1 VRRGCVHHRGP
12 KSQPE
17 RYHAGTHIA
26 VDRGLGRFIQRNRV
40 PEHGKS
46 TKTLGTSI
54 VSLALI
60 GWPHG
65 KESRGKEPIAASV
78 RSRIL
83 DKIVNV
89 SVKNEIAAQ
98 ETLEKVLSQCAPAM
112 RDSLEAV
119 LRGEDLPFEQGLQ
132 LATAEGTGLQ
142 ALVAVADYLRRET
155 AGETVTYVVNRNINF
170 TNVCFVGCSFCGFG
184 RGPQAADAYSLSF
197 EQIVRRA
204 QEAWDCGAT
213 EVCIQGGLP
222 RDLDGF
228 FYRDLLR
235 AIKRSI
241 SAMHVHAFSPM
252 EIDYGVLKTGMPLRD
267 YLQML
272 KDEGLGSIPGTAAE
286 ILDDRIRRQLSPN
299 KLPVAR
305 WVEII
310 TTAHALGIPSTSTM
324 MYGHVEEPAD
334 WIGHLLLLRSI
345 QKRTGGFTEFV
356 PLGFIHQNTRL
367 YKHGGARPGAVR
379 DEHLRVH
386 ALSRVLLH
394 GAIPNVQVSW
404 VKLGIET
411 SLACL
416 QAGANDFG
424 GTLMEENISKAA
436 GATFGEYVSPE
447 EFRAHIRKIG
457 RMPAERSTTYKIR
470 RTFERHEDDPPST
483 ATPLRQLRAEAH
495 GPYTEGAY

>member
-1 VRRGCVHHRGP
+1 M
-12 KSQPE
+12 
-17 RYHAGTHIA
+17 
-26 VDRGLGRFIQRNRV
+26 
-40 PEHGKS
+40 
-46 TKTLGTSI
+46 
-54 VSLALI
+54 ALS
-60 GWPHG
+60 H
-65 KESRGKEPIAASV
+65 SASGV
-78 RSRIL
+78 
-83 DKIVNV
+83 
-89 SVKNEIAAQ
+89 
-98 ETLEKVLSQCAPAM
+98 

-119 LRGEDLPFEQGLQ
+119 LRGEEFSLEQGLQ
-132 LATAEGTGLQ
+132 LATAQGSDLQ
-142 ALVAVADYLRRET
+142 ALIAVGDHLRRET
-155 AGETVTYVVNRNINF
+155 VGEAVTYVVNRNINF

-184 RGPQAADAYSLSF
+184 RSPQAADAYSLSF
-197 EQIVRRA
+197 EEVVRRA

-235 AIKRSI
+235 AIKRAI
-241 SAMHVHAFSPM
+241 PEMHVHAFSPM
-252 EIDYGVLKTGMPLRD
+252 EIDYGVVKTGMPLRD
-267 YLQML
+267 YLRML

-286 ILDDRIRRQLSPN
+286 ILDDRIRQQLSPN

-305 WVEII
+305 WVEIVS
-310 TTAHALGIPSTSTM
+310 TAHELSIPTTSTM

-334 WIGHLLLLRSI
+334 CVRHLFLLRSI

-367 YKHGGARPGAVR
+367 FKHGGARAGALR

-386 ALSRVLLH
+386 ALSRILLH
-394 GAIPNVQVSW
+394 GAIRNIQVSW

-424 GTLMEENISKAA
+424 GTLMEESISKAA

-447 EFRAHIRKIG
+447 EFRSQIRRI
-457 RMPAERSTTYKIR
+457 RRIPAERSTIYKIR
-470 RTFERHEDDPPST
+470 RNFERLEDDPPS
-483 ATPLRQLRAEAH
+483 APVPLRLARTEIRT
-495 GPYTEGAY
+495 PYAEGAY